1 MLTLKRITLYSFLI
15 KFEKDNIPWPLSGT
29 YPHVVSGSAT
39 WSPTLPTV
47 AVLMRAYR
55 NPLSSFFRAI
65 EDGDDCLE
73 SFFRAIEDGD
83 DCLESLSYDSPSFR
97 EEIVYERRAMMD
109 TMVDIWRERNNSN
122 KCRAEIRKKLEAD
135 NVKVNSWFSPKCLT
149 LTMYVFSSC
158 CEALELRMSEV
169 LEEYERRC
177 RERMDHR

>member
-1 MLTLKRITLYSFLI
+1 MS
-15 KFEKDNIPWPLSGT
+15 
-29 YPHVVSGSAT
+29 
-39 WSPTLPTV
+39 
-47 AVLMRAYR
+47 
-55 NPLSSFFRAI
+55 
-65 EDGDDCLE
+65 

-97 EEIVYERRAMMD
+97 EEIVYERRAMLD

-135 NVKVNSWFSPKCLT
+135 NVKVNSWFSPKCPT

-158 CEALELRMSEV
+158 CEALDLRMSEV

>member
-29 YPHVVSGSAT
+29 YPTVVSGSRE

-55 NPLSSFFRAI
+55 NPLSSFFKAI
-65 EDGDDCLE
+65 EDGDDCL
-73 SFFRAIEDGD
+73 
-83 DCLESLSYDSPSFR
+83 PSFR
-97 EEIVYERRAMMD
+97 EEIVYERRAMLD
-109 TMVDIWRERNNSN
+109 TMADIWRERNKSN

-135 NVKVNSWFSPKCLT
+135 NVKVNSWFSPKSPT

-158 CEALELRMSEV
+158 CEALDLRMSEV

-177 RERMDHR
+177 ITSHNL

>member
-29 YPHVVSGSAT
+29 YTHVVSGSRE

-55 NPLSSFFRAI
+55 NPLSSFFKAI
-65 EDGDDCLE
+65 EN
-73 SFFRAIEDGD
+73 GD

-97 EEIVYERRAMMD
+97 EETVYERRAMLD
-109 TMVDIWRERNNSN
+109 AMVDIWMERNNSN
-122 KCRAEIRKKLEAD
+122 KCRAEIRKKLGVD
-135 NVKVNSWFSPKCLT
+135 NVRVNSWFSHKNPTLT
-149 LTMYVFSSC
+149 LYIFSSC

>member
-15 KFEKDNIPWPLSGT
+15 KFEKADIPWPLSGT
-29 YPHVVSGSAT
+29 YPHVVSGSRE

-73 SFFRAIEDGD
+73 S
-83 DCLESLSYDSPSFR
+83 LSYDSPSFR
-97 EEIVYERRAMMD
+97 EEIVYERRAMLD
-109 TMVDIWRERNNSN
+109 TMADIWRERNNSN

-135 NVKVNSWFSPKCLT
+135 NVKVNSWFSPKCPT

-158 CEALELRMSEV
+158 CEALDLRMSEV

-177 RERMDHR
+177 RERIDHR

>member
-1 MLTLKRITLYSFLI
+1 MLIIKRITLYSFLL
-15 KFEKDNIPWPLSGT
+15 KLEKANIPWPLSGT
-29 YPHVVSGSAT
+29 YPNVVSDSGE
-39 WSPTLPTV
+39 WSPTLPTI

-55 NPLSSFFRAI
+55 NPLSSFFK
-65 EDGDDCLE
+65 
-73 SFFRAIEDGD
+73 AIEDGD

-97 EEIVYERRAMMD
+97 EEIVYERRAMLD
-109 TMVDIWRERNNSN
+109 TMADIWRERNNSN

-135 NVKVNSWFSPKCLT
+135 NVKVNSWFSPKCPT

-177 RERMDHR
+177 WERMEHR

>member
-1 MLTLKRITLYSFLI
+1 MLIIKRITLYSFLL

-29 YPHVVSGSAT
+29 YTNVVSDSRK

-55 NPLSSFFRAI
+55 NPLSSFFKAI
-65 EDGDDCLE
+65 EN
-73 SFFRAIEDGD
+73 GD
-83 DCLESLSYDSPSFR
+83 DCLESLSYDSPLFR

-109 TMVDIWRERNNSN
+109 TMADIWRERNNSN
-122 KCRAEIRKKLEAD
+122 KCRAEIRKKLGVD
-135 NVKVNSWFSPKCLT
+135 NVRVNSWFSQKNPT
-149 LTMYVFSSC
+149 LTVYIFSSC

-177 RERMDHR
+177 RERIEHR

>member
-65 EDGDDCLE
+65 EDGDDCL
-73 SFFRAIEDGD
+73 G
-83 DCLESLSYDSPSFR
+83 SLSYDSPSFR
-97 EEIVYERRAMMD
+97 EEIVYERRAMLD
-109 TMVDIWRERNNSN
+109 TMADIWRERNNSN

-135 NVKVNSWFSPKCLT
+135 NVKVNSWFSPKCPT

-169 LEEYERRC
+169 LGEYERRYIA
-177 RERMDHR
+177 EHNL

>member
-1 MLTLKRITLYSFLI
+1 MLIIKRITLYSFLL
-15 KFEKDNIPWPLSGT
+15 KFEKDDIPWPLSGT
-29 YPHVVSGSAT
+29 YTHVVSGSTT

-65 EDGDDCLE
+65 EDGDDCL
-73 SFFRAIEDGD
+73 G
-83 DCLESLSYDSPSFR
+83 SLSYDSPSFR
-97 EEIVYERRAMMD
+97 EETVYERRALLD
-109 TMVDIWRERNNSN
+109 TMVDIWRERNKSN

-135 NVKVNSWFSPKCLT
+135 NVKVNSWFSPRNPT
-149 LTMYVFSSC
+149 LTMHIFSSC

-177 RERMDHR
+177 RERMDH

>member
-1 MLTLKRITLYSFLI
+1 MLIIKRITLYSFLL

-29 YPHVVSGSAT
+29 YPHVVSGSRE

-73 SFFRAIEDGD
+73 S
-83 DCLESLSYDSPSFR
+83 LSYDSPSFR
-97 EEIVYERRAMMD
+97 EEIVYERRAMLD

-135 NVKVNSWFSPKCLT
+135 NVKENSWLSPKCPT

-158 CEALELRMSEV
+158 CEALDLRMSAG

-177 RERMDHR
+177 KERMKNR

>member
-29 YPHVVSGSAT
+29 YPSVVSDSGE

-73 SFFRAIEDGD
+73 S
-83 DCLESLSYDSPSFR
+83 LSYDSPSFR
-97 EEIVYERRAMMD
+97 EETAYERRAMLD
-109 TMVDIWRERNNSN
+109 TMVDIWRERNKSN
-122 KCRAEIRKKLEAD
+122 KCRAEIRKKLGVD
-135 NVKVNSWFSPKCLT
+135 NVKVNSWFSPKCPT

-169 LEEYERRC
+169 LEDYERRC
-177 RERMDHR
+177 RERIDHR

>member
-1 MLTLKRITLYSFLI
+1 MLIIKRITLYSFLL

-29 YPHVVSGSAT
+29 YPHVVSGSRE

-55 NPLSSFFRAI
+55 NPLSSFFKAI

-73 SFFRAIEDGD
+73 SI
-83 DCLESLSYDSPSFR
+83 SYDSPSFR

-109 TMVDIWRERNNSN
+109 TMVDIWREKNNSN
-122 KCRAEIRKKLEAD
+122 KCRAEIRKKLGVD
-135 NVKVNSWFSPKCLT
+135 NVRVNSWFSQKNPT
-149 LTMYVFSSC
+149 LTVYIFSSC
-158 CEALELRMSEV
+158 CEALDLRMSEV

-177 RERMDHR
+177 RERMENR

>member
-15 KFEKDNIPWPLSGT
+15 KFEKADIPWPLSGT
-29 YPHVVSGSAT
+29 YPHVVSDSGE

-65 EDGDDCLE
+65 EN
-73 SFFRAIEDGD
+73 GD

-97 EEIVYERRAMMD
+97 EETVYERRALLD

-135 NVKVNSWFSPKCLT
+135 NVKVNSWFSPKCPT

-169 LEEYERRC
+169 LEEYERRYIA
-177 RERMDHR
+177 EHNL